1 MAASPAADLAS
12 EDADNV
18 ELLQLNA
25 AGSST
30 ADPYLDGGE
39 EERGPEER
47 EGETS
52 LHDGEVTS
60 VGIGNVLSGGEGK
73 S

>member
-1 MAASPAADLAS
+1 MATAPAPDV
-12 EDADNV
+12 EGADNV

-25 AGSST
+25 AGSNT
-30 ADPYLDGGE
+30 AGPYLDGRE
-39 EERGPEER
+39 EEGGER

-52 LHDGEVTS
+52 LHDGQVASE
-60 VGIGNVLSGGEGK
+60 GIGNILSGGEGK